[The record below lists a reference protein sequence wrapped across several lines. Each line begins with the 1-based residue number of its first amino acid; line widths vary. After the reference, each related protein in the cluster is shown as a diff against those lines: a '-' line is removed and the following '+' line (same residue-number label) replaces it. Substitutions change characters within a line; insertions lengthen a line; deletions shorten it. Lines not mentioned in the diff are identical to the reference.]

1 VKDLGIKASKS
12 KMEDGEGLRKTH
24 VKEKEGK
31 ERKILIFFFG
41 VKESGRNV

>member
-31 ERKILIFFFG
+31 ERKILIFFFL
-41 VKESGRNV
+41 E